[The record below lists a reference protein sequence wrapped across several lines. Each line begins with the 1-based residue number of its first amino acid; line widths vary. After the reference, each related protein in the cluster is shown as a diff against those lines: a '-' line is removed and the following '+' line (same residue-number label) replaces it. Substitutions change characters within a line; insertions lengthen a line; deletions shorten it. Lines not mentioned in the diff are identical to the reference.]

1 LTLGAAAGGG
11 INTRGGGV
19 ASIQLNL
26 GYPIAAGLD
35 GVIGI
40 GQMQSVRAGGMSS
53 PILMLGLRQHFS
65 LF

>member
-1 LTLGAAAGGG
+1 M
-11 INTRGGGV
+11 
-19 ASIQLNL
+19 QLNL